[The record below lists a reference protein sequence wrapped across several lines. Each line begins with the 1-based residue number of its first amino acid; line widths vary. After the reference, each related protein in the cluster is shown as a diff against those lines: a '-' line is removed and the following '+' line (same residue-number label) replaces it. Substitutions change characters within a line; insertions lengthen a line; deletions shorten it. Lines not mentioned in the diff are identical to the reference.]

1 MLTVSRLFL
10 DRHRCLRHCWWV
22 AAFLTLQTIHLGA
35 LLVTVN
41 SVLPTQT
48 NTVHR
53 FVNGDFIAT
62 GFNEQTWPK
71 PTT

>member
-10 DRHRCLRHCWWV
+10 DRYRGLRHGWWV

-35 LLVTVN
+35 LIVKAD

-53 FVNGDFIAT
+53 FVNGDFPAT
-62 GFNEQTWPK
+62 GFNELTCPN
-71 PTT
+71 TTT